1 MESFTSF
8 MDIFIRCTQE
18 NNTDDLV
25 DFLKDSRKYFQSLTT
40 DESKQALLNLFNSDR
55 GLLSFLQNELERPVS
70 RRNFDKVVKEV
81 FLIIE
86 FIIENFH
93 MIFHQYILQVKAIC
107 QLALIMHCSVYIKR
121 AACSTLK
128 KLIETFEENKLNLDE
143 TIGEF
148 MSKFYK
154 LNINGMLFKTC

>member
-40 DESKQALLNLFNSDR
+40 DESSECLEIYSNIKIFKIYLNHKIFSIEQALLNLFNSDR

-93 MIFHQYILQVKAIC
+93 MIFHQYILQVKVRIQFYIC
-107 QLALIMHCSVYIKR
+107 KIINNLYIV
-121 AACSTLK
+121 S
-128 KLIETFEENKLNLDE
+128 
-143 TIGEF
+143 
-148 MSKFYK
+148 S
-154 LNINGMLFKTC
+154 